1 MSQPPTFTP
10 RMLAAWI
17 AAACLATALSV
28 VFLLH
33 GESTDTTGPS
43 TFSLSAIGHAGI
55 ADILRKRGFTV
66 LQSQGDS
73 LHKLGRGG
81 VLVLAEPDLRA
92 PDDRSE
98 SVLLTARTVLLVL
111 PKWLG
116 TPDRNRRAWVSAV
129 DPVGVFGPQ
138 AILERAIPDAKVVRS
153 GAGETWTQN
162 ELGPVPHLSG
172 QPQLVWSE
180 RLRPIIASK
189 DGILLG
195 ELVKNGRR
203 LWVLADPDVI
213 DNHGLGDGNAPLAV
227 AIFDALGHR
236 GPVVFDETIHGFDA
250 VPPNLFKLLAR
261 QPFTTIGIQAAV
273 ALALLLWASAIRFGA
288 PETAPE
294 PLKAGKRDL
303 VRNVAR
309 LFRYAGYQQV
319 LVRRYVEETIR
330 DVAHRLHAPNS
341 LDDTA
346 RVGWLQRAGSA
357 RGASVDCAAVSE
369 QAAMLTLASRHN
381 AAELIG
387 LARDIWNWK
396 QEMLDGRA
404 GSANDRG
411 AHSRRSRQG
420 GDRPG

>member
-1 MSQPPTFTP
+1 VSETPLFTP

-17 AAACLATALSV
+17 AAACLATALSL

-33 GESTDTTGPS
+33 GESTDTAGAS
-43 TFSLSAIGHAGI
+43 TFSRSAVGHAGI
-55 ADILRKRGFTV
+55 ADVLRKRGFTV

-81 VLVLAEPDLRA
+81 LLVLAEPDLRA

-98 SVLLTARTVLLVL
+98 ALLLTAPTVLLVL

-116 TPDRNRRAWVSAV
+116 TPDRDKPAWVSATE
-129 DPVGVFGPQ
+129 PMGVFGPQ
-138 AILERAIPDAKVVRS
+138 SILERAIPDAKVVRS
-153 GAGETWTQN
+153 TAGELWTSN
-162 ELGPVPHLSG
+162 GLGPMPHLSEP
-172 QPQLVWSE
+172 PQLMWSE

-203 LWVLADPDVI
+203 LWVLSDPDVI

-227 AIFDALGHR
+227 AIFDALAPR
-236 GPVVFDETIHGFDA
+236 GPVVFDETIHGFAA
-250 VPPNLFKLLAR
+250 VPPDLFKLLAR
-261 QPFTTIGIQAAV
+261 QPFAAIFIQAAV

-288 PETAPE
+288 PEAAPE
-294 PLKAGKRDL
+294 PWKAGKRDL

-309 LFRYAGYQQV
+309 LFRYAGYQDV

-330 DVAHRLHAPNS
+330 DVAHRLHAPNG
-341 LDDTA
+341 LDDAA
-346 RVGWLQRAGSA
+346 RIDWVRRAGA
-357 RGASVDCAAVSE
+357 GRGVDGAAVDE
-369 QAAMLTLASRHN
+369 QAALASRHT
-381 AAELIG
+381 AAEALR
-387 LARDIWNWK
+387 LAREVWNWK
-396 QEMLDGRA
+396 QEMLNGRA

-411 AHSRRSRQG
+411 GHSRRSRQG